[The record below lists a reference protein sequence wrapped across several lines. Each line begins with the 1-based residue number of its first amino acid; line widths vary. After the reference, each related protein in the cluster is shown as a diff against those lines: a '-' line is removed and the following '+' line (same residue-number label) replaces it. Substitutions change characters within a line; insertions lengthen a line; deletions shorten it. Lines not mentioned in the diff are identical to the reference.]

1 MTMKDLKN
9 ILIVAGL
16 VFGLQAAWGQLPP
29 VREVSPEA
37 LKSFA
42 DKNVGR
48 RAILTGDRDKD
59 GFLSKAEADSLQVL
73 NLASYR
79 IDPFDVL
86 TYEDLV
92 RFPNLKR
99 VDLGES
105 NLKEVDLSKN
115 GKLEEVNIHS
125 DSLQVLI
132 LSVGCTPKI
141 TYPVHSGEI
150 IVRRVVNPDDP
161 NAIWYY

>member
-1 MTMKDLKN
+1 M
-9 ILIVAGL
+9 
-16 VFGLQAAWGQLPP
+16 
-29 VREVSPEA
+29 
-37 LKSFA
+37 
-42 DKNVGR
+42 
-48 RAILTGDRDKD
+48 
-59 GFLSKAEADSLQVL
+59 
-73 NLASYR
+73 
-79 IDPFDVL
+79 L
-86 TYEDLV
+86 TYEDLI

-105 NLKEVDLSKN
+105 DLKEVDLSKN

-125 DSLQVLI
+125 DALQVLI

-150 IVRRVVNPDDP
+150 LVRRVVNPDDP